1 MDGRRLESVDGVR
14 AEFQMEDNLARSSGR
29 CAARREFLAW
39 MGSSSLA
46 VSLGLASCAGSGRT
60 RRSDSSGGR
69 IQNVFQLRDL
79 AQERLGPDAYAYL
92 AGGADDRRTLAA
104 NEAGYRE
111 LQLRARRLID
121 VSRVDTTVELFG
133 WRLASPILLSP
144 VGFQAVFHPEAE
156 LGTVRAAAARG
167 HRMFVSSVSTYSV
180 GEIAA
185 AGACEVGFQL
195 YPTTNRD
202 VARGLLRRAERA
214 GCRVVALT
222 VDTPVL
228 GNREGH
234 DRSLEEML
242 GGSVRMGNYEGLPE
256 YESFTDPTLTW
267 DFVGW
272 MRANTSMQIV
282 LKGIVTRE
290 DAALA
295 VEHGADGIIVS
306 NHGGRQ
312 LESDRSTIA
321 CLPEVLE
328 AVEGRFP
335 VLIDGGIRRGTDV
348 VKALALG
355 ARAVC
360 IGRPFAWGLGA
371 LGQAGVELALELLQ
385 AELVRDMQLVG
396 APSLSRLNRDFVA

>member
-1 MDGRRLESVDGVR
+1 MEESLTR
-14 AEFQMEDNLARSSGR
+14 PSASH
-29 CAARREFLAW
+29 AARREFLTW

-46 VSLGLASCAGSGRT
+46 AGLGLAGCSGPS
-60 RRSDSSGGR
+60 RRPDATGHGR
-69 IQNVFQLRDL
+69 IQNVFHLREL
-79 AQERLGPDAYAYL
+79 AEARLGSDAYAYL

-111 LQLRARRLID
+111 LQLRARRLVD

-133 WRLASPILLSP
+133 WRLGSPILLCP
-144 VGFQAVFHPEAE
+144 VGFQVVFHPEAE
-156 LGTVRAAAARG
+156 LATARAAAARG
-167 HRMFVSSVSTYSV
+167 HRMFVSSVSTFSV
-180 GEIAA
+180 EEIVA
-185 AGACEVGFQL
+185 AGGAEVGFQL
-195 YPTTNRD
+195 YPTTSRE

-234 DRSLEEML
+234 DRSLSEML

-256 YESFTDPTLTW
+256 YESFTDPALTW
-267 DFVGW
+267 SFVDW
-272 MRANTSMQIV
+272 LRSNTSMQIV

-295 VEHGADGIIVS
+295 VEHGVDGVVVS
-306 NHGGRQ
+306 NHGARQ

-321 CLPEVLE
+321 CLPEVVE
-328 AVEGRFP
+328 AVGGRIP

-348 VKALALG
+348 LKALALG

-360 IGRPFAWGLGA
+360 VGRPYVWGLGA
-371 LGQAGVELALELLQ
+371 MGQPGVDLALEILQ
-385 AELVRDMQLVG
+385 AELVRDLQLVG
-396 APSLSRLNRDFVA
+396 APSVADLGRDFVV